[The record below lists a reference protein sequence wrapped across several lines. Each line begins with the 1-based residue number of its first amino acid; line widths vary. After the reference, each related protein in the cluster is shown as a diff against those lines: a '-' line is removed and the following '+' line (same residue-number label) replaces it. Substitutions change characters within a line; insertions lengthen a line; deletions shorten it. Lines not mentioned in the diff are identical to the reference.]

1 MKYVDH
7 AVCCVARL
15 DELPEENFIYWS
27 GYVYGG
33 DMRDYVQVGV
43 IDFAGEMRRWF
54 QKVNPWA
61 VEEIVRRLVEATGRG
76 ICQPDQE
83 FLECL
88 CEGYLE
94 VKGSIED
101 TMDAVFGKF
110 QGGSV
115 DIMTTEDV
123 EYWKE

>member
-7 AVCCVARL
+7 AVCRVARL

-33 DMRDYVQVGV
+33 DMRDYVWVGV

-61 VEEIVRRLVEATGRG
+61 VEEIVRRLVETTGRG
-76 ICQPDQE
+76 IWQPDQE
-83 FLECL
+83 LLECL

>member
-1 MKYVDH
+1 M
-7 AVCCVARL
+7 
-15 DELPEENFIYWS
+15 
-27 GYVYGG
+27 
-33 DMRDYVQVGV
+33 
-43 IDFAGEMRRWF
+43 
-54 QKVNPWA
+54 
-61 VEEIVRRLVEATGRG
+61 EEIVRRLVEATGRG

-123 EYWKE
+123 EHWKEQMARILRDIYVCTFPFPAIVG

>member
-1 MKYVDH
+1 
-7 AVCCVARL
+7 
-15 DELPEENFIYWS
+15 
-27 GYVYGG
+27 
-33 DMRDYVQVGV
+33 V

-101 TMDAVFGKF
+101 TMDVVFGKF

-123 EYWKE
+123 EHWKE